1 MQPCLIAAAV
11 LALMLPQTPT
21 GQSRD
26 AELTRVMAQLQ
37 LAVDA
42 LRPNLSPPGLAPA
55 VKWLRGRSTQTNE
68 NVSEEYV
75 RSLQRAAVLLAGNPT
90 SEVIDDVTSELEAKV
105 DHCRTL
111 GIGMGGSVVL
121 RVSTRRGPQTVSD
134 WQVFY
139 LLKIYEHVSTAAPVT
154 FPALSTPTETRLDP
168 GRYWLWARDPS
179 TGRTSERTLIRVAGQ
194 TAFQVDLPVP

>member
-1 MQPCLIAAAV
+1 MQPYLIAAAV
-11 LALMLPQTPT
+11 LALMLPQTRT
-21 GQSRD
+21 GQTRD

-55 VKWLRGRSTQTNE
+55 VQWLRRRSTQTNE

-75 RSLQRAAVLLAGNPT
+75 RSLQRAAVLLAGNPAP
-90 SEVIDDVTSELEAKV
+90 EVIDDVTSELEAKV

>member
-1 MQPCLIAAAV
+1 MQPRLIAAAV
-11 LALMLPQTPT
+11 LALVLPQTPT

-42 LRPNLSPPGLAPA
+42 LRPNVKPPELAPA
-55 VKWLRGRSTQTNE
+55 VQWLRRRSTQTNE

-75 RSLQRAAVLLAGNPT
+75 RSLQRAAELLTHSPT
-90 SEVIDDVTSELEAKV
+90 PDVVDDVTSELEAKV

-121 RVSTRRGPQTVSD
+121 RVSTRRGSQTVSD

-139 LLKIYEHVSTAAPVT
+139 LLKIYEHFSTAAPVT
-154 FPALSTPTETRLDP
+154 FPTLSTPTETRLDP

>member
-90 SEVIDDVTSELEAKV
+90 PEVIDDVTSELEAKV